1 MSSRVVGTPSPRH
14 ISLKPTP
21 CRRLPTAR
29 GCAFSRKSRPVIR
42 DLAHDRHGDDLPSVI
57 AMTLANRASGY
68 VLVSRPAD
76 MTRAP
81 RSHPPRER
89 AGRPRGSEAPP
100 PRTVEVHPHGLSFVD
115 RAGDEHVLP
124 LWAGAMHYWRH
135 APEQWGPCLD
145 AMKAMGLR
153 IVDTYIPWGVHETAP
168 GTFDFGESFAR
179 LDVARF
185 LRLCA
190 DRGLYVVARPGPHIN
205 AELTY
210 FGLPERVVW
219 DRDCQARTPRDN
231 PVILPIVPTAF
242 PVPSYASDA
251 FHDEAALWFEAVG
264 RVLAPLQYPHGPI
277 VMWQID
283 NEGALYFRDGPYDQ
297 DYHPDAVRLF
307 RSFLRE
313 KYSSVSALREAWN
326 EALVTFATATP
337 PHRFDAKT
345 ADELTR
351 HMDWME
357 LHEHLLAEAMAR
369 FAKALENAG
378 CASVPTMH
386 NLPLGEAATALNP
399 GRIAQVVDLVGLDYY
414 HPANPKHHMT
424 ILRRTG
430 ELAVRCEGRR
440 VPPYG
445 AEVGAGF
452 PPFFAPLDDSD
463 SLYTLITAL
472 AYGLRGFNLYMAVDR
487 DRWVGAP
494 IDEHGL
500 PRRLADDYHALI
512 DALDRVKFHTLRRW
526 APVRLVVP
534 RALRRLSRA
543 THAFGPVTPAFF
555 NITGAGPLESCLED
569 DLGLGPDVGESSD
582 GAGKGFSPAA
592 PIAGESYVRAFER
605 ALVARGVPF
614 AYAGGEEL
622 AASIEGAA
630 WIVCTTVGG
639 LKRDV
644 LDTLRAAQAHGTA
657 VTIGPSVPQRDG
669 SMRRLDRPHDVS
681 GLEVEPIHD
690 PARADALVAR
700 YVERFDLPTFP
711 CDPPT
716 IFVTVHEDQQGI
728 PRVAFVMNPEPE
740 AVLATVGLGKR
751 PRAIVDLLPHTRDP
765 ERIEVQAG
773 GFVVEVPARTARMFA
788 IEV

>member
-1 MSSRVVGTPSPRH
+1 
-14 ISLKPTP
+14 
-21 CRRLPTAR
+21 
-29 GCAFSRKSRPVIR
+29 
-42 DLAHDRHGDDLPSVI
+42 
-57 AMTLANRASGY
+57 
-68 VLVSRPAD
+68 
-76 MTRAP
+76 MTR
-81 RSHPPRER
+81 
-89 AGRPRGSEAPP
+89 
-100 PRTVEVHPHGLSFVD
+100 TVDVHPHGLALLD
-115 RAGDEHVLP
+115 RRGQGDEILP

-153 IVDTYIPWGVHETAP
+153 VVDTYIPWGVHETAQ

-185 LRLCA
+185 MRLSA

-205 AELTY
+205 AELTW

-219 DRDCQARTPRDN
+219 DRECQARTPRDN

-251 FHDEAALWFEAVG
+251 FHDEAAIWFDAVG
-264 RVLAPLQYPHGPI
+264 RVLAPLQYPSGPI

-297 DYHPDAVRLF
+297 DYHPDAIRLF

-313 KYSSVSALREAWN
+313 KYSSVKLLRDAWN
-326 EALVTFATATP
+326 EPNVTFATAAP
-337 PHRFDAKT
+337 PLRFDAKT
-345 ADELTR
+345 ADELPR
-351 HMDWME
+351 HIDWME

-369 FAKALENAG
+369 FAKALETAG

-399 GRIAQVVDLVGLDYY
+399 GRISQVVDLVGLDYY

-430 ELAVRCEGRR
+430 ELAVRCEGVR
-440 VPPYG
+440 VPAYG

-452 PPFFAPLDDSD
+452 PPFFAPLDEKD
-463 SLYTLITAL
+463 SLYTLMAAL

-494 IDEHGL
+494 IDERGL
-500 PRRLADDYHALI
+500 PRRLADDYRALI
-512 DALDRVKFHTLRRW
+512 AALDRVGFNTLRRRV
-526 APVRLVVP
+526 PVRLVVP

-555 NITGAGPLESCLED
+555 NIAGAGPLESCLED
-569 DLGLGPDVGESSD
+569 DLGLGREGGEG
-582 GAGKGFSPAA
+582 GAGTESGAFAPAA
-592 PIAGESYVRAFER
+592 PIAGESFVRAFER
-605 ALVARGVPF
+605 ALLARGVPF
-614 AYAGGEEL
+614 AYAGGEAL

-630 WIVCTTVGG
+630 WIVCTTAGG
-639 LKRDV
+639 LKREV
-644 LDTLRAAQAHGTA
+644 LETLRDARARGAE
-657 VTIGPSVPQRDG
+657 VTIGPRVPRRDG
-669 SMRRLDRPHDVS
+669 SLRLLDRPHDVS
-681 GLEVEPIHD
+681 GLELETLDD

-700 YVERFDLPTFP
+700 YVDLRGLPTFP
-711 CDPPT
+711 CDPSNV
-716 IFVTVHEDQQGI
+716 FVTVHEDEAGAA
-728 PRVAFVMNPEPE
+728 RVVFVMNPESE
-740 AVLATVGLGKR
+740 EVLATVGIGGQA
-751 PRAIVDLLPHTRDP
+751 RALVDLLPPTRHP
-765 ERIEVQAG
+765 ARIEREAG
-773 GFVVEVPARTARMFA
+773 GFVVQMPARTVRMFA
-788 IEV
+788 VEG

>member
-1 MSSRVVGTPSPRH
+1 
-14 ISLKPTP
+14 
-21 CRRLPTAR
+21 
-29 GCAFSRKSRPVIR
+29 
-42 DLAHDRHGDDLPSVI
+42 
-57 AMTLANRASGY
+57 
-68 VLVSRPAD
+68 
-76 MTRAP
+76 MTRAEGP
-81 RSHPPRER
+81 STRYKHADR
-89 AGRPRGSEAPP
+89 ARGSDAPP
-100 PRTVEVHPHGLSFVD
+100 PRTVEVHPHGLAFPD
-115 RAGDEHVLP
+115 RRGQKDGVLP

-153 IVDTYIPWGVHETAP
+153 LVDTYIPWGVHEIEH
-168 GTFDFGESFAR
+168 GTFDFGERFAR

-185 LRLCA
+185 LRLCE

-231 PVILPIVPTAF
+231 PVILPMLPSAF

-251 FHDEAALWFEAVG
+251 FHDETALWFEAVG
-264 RVLAPLQYPHGPI
+264 RVLAPLQYPNGPI

-297 DYHPDAVRLF
+297 DYHPDAGHLF
-307 RSFLRE
+307 RAFLRG

-326 EALVTFATATP
+326 EPLVTFATAAP
-337 PHRFDAKT
+337 PARFDAKT
-345 ADELTR
+345 ADDLAR

-357 LHEHLLAEAMAR
+357 FHEHLLTEAMGR

-378 CASVPTMH
+378 CAAVPTMH
-386 NLPLGEAATALNP
+386 NLPPGEAATALNP
-399 GRIAQVVDLVGLDYY
+399 GRIARVVDLVGLDYY
-414 HPANPKHHMT
+414 HPANPKHHMLL
-424 ILRRTG
+424 LRRTG
-430 ELAVRCEGRR
+430 ELAVRSEGRN

-445 AEVGAGF
+445 TEVGAGF
-452 PPFFAPLDDSD
+452 PPFFAPLDEKDSI
-463 SLYTLITAL
+463 YTLMAAL

-500 PRRLADDYHALI
+500 PRRLADEYHALI
-512 DALDRVKFHTLRRW
+512 EALDRVAFHTLRRRV
-526 APVRLVVP
+526 PVRLVVP

-543 THAFGPVTPAFF
+543 THAFGPVTPAVF
-555 NITGAGPLESCLED
+555 NIAGAGPLESCLED
-569 DLGLGPDVGESSD
+569 DFGLTEEAYPNERRASEGNDDAERFV
-582 GAGKGFSPAA
+582 PAA
-592 PIAGESYVRAFER
+592 PIAGEFFVRAFER

-614 AYAGGEEL
+614 AYAGGEDL
-622 AASIEGAA
+622 TASIKDAA
-630 WIVCTTVGG
+630 WIVCTTAGG

-644 LDTLRAAQAHGTA
+644 LDTLRAAKSAGAA
-657 VTIGPSVPQRDG
+657 VTIGPTVPRRDG
-669 SMRRLDRPHDVS
+669 SMRVLERPHDIS
-681 GLEVEPIHD
+681 GLEVEPLED

-700 YVERFDLPTFP
+700 FVQSLDLPTFP
-711 CDPPT
+711 CDPPSV
-716 IFVTVHEDQQGI
+716 FVSVHENADGT

-740 AVLATVGLGKR
+740 AVLATVGLGKGA
-751 PRAIVDLLPHTRDP
+751 RAMVDLLPHTR
-765 ERIEVQAG
+765 ERSRIESQAG
-773 GFVVEVPARTARMFA
+773 GFVVEVPARTVRMFE